1 MRGSVLGV
9 GTDIAGSIRIPAICN
24 GTYALRPSTDRIPYG
39 RQTSSS
45 RGGLAGI
52 RACAGPLATSVR
64 DLEMFMEA
72 VISADPWKLDSSVI
86 FSPWRT
92 VTPKKV
98 LRLGFIEEDSH
109 FPLHPPVL
117 RTLRTAVEKLRAA
130 GHEVVT
136 LKIEPELIRDACVMA
151 FRMFAM
157 DPAQTAFKHIAAS
170 GEPVIPALAT
180 TSLPQKNMPF
190 EYAPLTLEALYDLN
204 QQRNNLKEEFRALF
218 TQGNLD
224 AIITAGYQSTAVPH
238 DTYGMPAYTAI
249 WNATDVCIFV
259 RSYGILLN
267 FISIQAAS
275 FHTEKPTRK
284 PTRHSSVTSITSL
297 HVTSTDEFLLG

>member
-1 MRGSVLGV
+1 
-9 GTDIAGSIRIPAICN
+9 
-24 GTYALRPSTDRIPYG
+24 
-39 RQTSSS
+39 
-45 RGGLAGI
+45 
-52 RACAGPLATSVR
+52 
-64 DLEMFMEA
+64 MEA